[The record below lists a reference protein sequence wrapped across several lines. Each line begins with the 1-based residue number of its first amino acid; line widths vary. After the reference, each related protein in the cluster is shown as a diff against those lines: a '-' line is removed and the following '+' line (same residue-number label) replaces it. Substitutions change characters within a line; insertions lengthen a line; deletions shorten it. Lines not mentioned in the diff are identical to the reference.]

1 MPFDVREFGSKLSL
15 GLLRS
20 TSAQSRDL
28 LGKVP
33 MFSGLDPK
41 FVATVARCLRP
52 RDYAAGS
59 EIIDRSGDSRDLYL
73 IRSGTVRIDIGS
85 ETGDKHVVDLGSGS
99 FFGDVN
105 LLSDLRAHIS
115 ADAVDDCETL
125 VLTRSR
131 FDRLTRN
138 HPELRQAIW
147 QSFKVAVLVDVLAKV
162 PLLSTLSRDEYVRL
176 AHEFEWRTS
185 VGGTALFL
193 QADYGD
199 EFHVIHR
206 GMARVIV
213 TQSDG
218 SKVERHLHQDDFFGE
233 LALLGDSER
242 RATVRAGTD
251 LETFVLRREAFLDV
265 VKRFPELRER
275 MAIEQKKYVLPDRLG
290 IGD

>member
-1 MPFDVREFGSKLSL
+1 MAEL
-15 GLLRS
+15 
-20 TSAQSRDL
+20 QS
-28 LGKVP
+28 
-33 MFSGLDPK
+33 
-41 FVATVARCLRP
+41 
-52 RDYAAGS
+52 
-59 EIIDRSGDSRDLYL
+59 
-73 IRSGTVRIDIGS
+73 
-85 ETGDKHVVDLGSGS
+85 
-99 FFGDVN
+99 
-105 LLSDLRAHIS
+105 
-115 ADAVDDCETL
+115 
-125 VLTRSR
+125 
-131 FDRLTRN
+131 
-138 HPELRQAIW
+138 
-147 QSFKVAVLVDVLAKV
+147 AVLVDVLAKV